1 MQMVGGPEFEW
12 DQAKSDDCL
21 QNRGFDF
28 GFASRL
34 WEQRVAEREDDR
46 RDYGEVRIQA
56 LGKIEDQYFVVVF
69 TWRGTNRRIISAR
82 RANEKEVRTWH
93 K

>member
-1 MQMVGGPEFEW
+1 MAGEPEFEW
-12 DQAKSDDCL
+12 DEGKSQECL
-21 QNRGFDF
+21 EGRGFDF

-34 WEQRVAEREDDR
+34 WEQRVNEREDNR

-56 LGKIEDQYFVVVF
+56 PGVIEDQYFVVVF
-69 TWRGTNRRIISAR
+69 TWRGTSRRIISAR
-82 RANEKEVRTWH
+82 RAQEKEVRKWQ

>member
-1 MQMVGGPEFEW
+1 MGGGPDFEW
-12 DQAKSDDCL
+12 DEAKSQDCL
-21 QNRGFDF
+21 ESRGFDF

-46 RDYGEVRIQA
+46 HDYGEVRIQA
-56 LGKIEDQYFVVVF
+56 LGKIDDQYFVVVF
-69 TWRGTNRRIISAR
+69 TWRGASRRIISAR
-82 RANEKEVRTWH
+82 RAQEKEVRKWQ